1 MNAISFLILEDG
13 TIFKGRS
20 FGAPAPTV
28 DELFGDGGR
37 ASGELVFN
45 TGMSGY
51 PEIATDPSYLG
62 QLVVMTYPH
71 IGNYGV
77 DEKWSESGTGNNSCG
92 PVIGLG
98 GMIVRSLY
106 TGKVSEGRISLDEFL
121 KKYNT
126 SGITG
131 IDTRALTLKL
141 RDEGSSNAVIIGIEN
156 GKEGLSE
163 NEKHQALKYL
173 DNLPSMEG
181 MDLVSQSG
189 ITEREEINK
198 TGSPHFAVVDCGI
211 KTNIIRNLVSSGCR
225 VTVVPSSSSS
235 EDILKVNSD
244 GVLISNGPGD
254 PAALPDIV
262 SQIKKLVGKIPLTG
276 ICLGHQLISLALGAG
291 TEKMKFGHHGI
302 NHPVRDEISRRV
314 FITSQN
320 HGFTVK
326 EDSLT
331 DGMEV
336 WLKNSNDDS
345 IEGIKHNKF
354 SVLTTQF
361 HPESAPGPH
370 DSLWIFDEF
379 IKMIKSP
386 SLKEAL

>member
-1 MNAISFLILEDG
+1 
-13 TIFKGRS
+13 
-20 FGAPAPTV
+20 
-28 DELFGDGGR
+28 
-37 ASGELVFN
+37 
-45 TGMSGY
+45 
-51 PEIATDPSYLG
+51 
-62 QLVVMTYPH
+62 
-71 IGNYGV
+71 
-77 DEKWSESGTGNNSCG
+77 
-92 PVIGLG
+92 
-98 GMIVRSLY
+98 
-106 TGKVSEGRISLDEFL
+106 
-121 KKYNT
+121 
-126 SGITG
+126 
-131 IDTRALTLKL
+131 
-141 RDEGSSNAVIIGIEN
+141 
-156 GKEGLSE
+156 
-163 NEKHQALKYL
+163 
-173 DNLPSMEG
+173 
-181 MDLVSQSG
+181 
-189 ITEREEINK
+189 
-198 TGSPHFAVVDCGI
+198 
-211 KTNIIRNLVSSGCR
+211 
-225 VTVVPSSSSS
+225 
-235 EDILKVNSD
+235 
-244 GVLISNGPGD
+244 
-254 PAALPDIV
+254 
-262 SQIKKLVGKIPLTG
+262 
-276 ICLGHQLISLALGAG
+276 LGHQLISLALGAG